1 MTDERIV
8 LNVGGMKYE
17 TYRSTLTQYPDTHL
31 GTMFQERN
39 KDMLHPSNGNEYFF
53 DRDGRAFYYIMEYYR
68 KGTVPY
74 YDDCSQSMHCN
85 SVSRMQLE
93 GELDYFQIPKPSVIE
108 APLIT
113 VTEEYAA
120 QLLDNFIDMVKKV
133 LREAQFQLYSRVS
146 MTFVSKSFEDFA
158 IAPGIESAIRLA
170 TPYAF
175 SGYRILRNFPE
186 LSEHLKEDSS
196 ISDCYI
202 QKGFRRVN
210 SSLEVLDR
218 LTLTIVSPLNLEME
232 VIKKMSC
239 LGHPVEGGRRKEG
252 GN

>member
-1 MTDERIV
+1 
-8 LNVGGMKYE
+8 
-17 TYRSTLTQYPDTHL
+17 
-31 GTMFQERN
+31 MFQERN
-39 KDMLHPSNGNEYFF
+39 RDMLHPSNGNEYFF

-74 YDDCSQSMHCN
+74 YDDCGQSMHHCN
-85 SVSRMQLE
+85 LVPRTQLE
-93 GELDYFQIPKPSVIE
+93 GELDFFQIPKPPVIE
-108 APLIT
+108 APSIT

-120 QLLDNFIDMVKKV
+120 QLLNNFIDMLKKV
-133 LREAQFQLYSRVS
+133 LREAHSQLYSRVS

-218 LTLTIVSPLNLEME
+218 LTLTIISPLNLEME
-232 VIKKMSC
+232 VIKEMSY
-239 LGHPVEGGRRKEG
+239 LGRSVEGG
-252 GN
+252 N